1 VQDPS
6 RQKGRPVLG
15 TAAFD
20 VSGDF
25 DVQFQFGSAV
35 MTVNIPDPETL
46 MAALDQRFRAGQG
59 FALATINLDHIVKL
73 HRLPDYHSAY
83 AKHEMICAD
92 GNPIVWLS
100 RLARRP
106 VQLVQ
111 GSDMIRPMLTVAAR
125 AGRSVAMVGS
135 TEETLAASADQLMRE
150 IPGLV
155 VVMRHAPQMDFDP
168 RGEEARR
175 VLAELAARDVGLCL
189 VALGSPKQEHF
200 AALGRE
206 LAPNVGFA
214 SIGAGLDFISGRQ
227 TRAPRWVRAIA
238 MEWLWRAI
246 SAPRRL
252 VPRYVACAAILP
264 GEALKAWRLRDTAR

>member
-1 VQDPS
+1 MH
-6 RQKGRPVLG
+6 
-15 TAAFD
+15 
-20 VSGDF
+20 
-25 DVQFQFGSAV
+25 FQIGPAV
-35 MTVNIPDPETL
+35 IPVNISTPQAL
-46 MAALDQRFRAGQG
+46 MTALDQRLRARQG

-73 HRLPDYHSAY
+73 HRLPEYHSAY
-83 AKHEMICAD
+83 ARHEMICAD

-100 RLARRP
+100 RLARQP
-106 VQLVQ
+106 VGLVQ

-135 TEETLAASADQLMRE
+135 TEETLAASAERLMRD

-168 RGEEARR
+168 KGAEARR
-175 VLAELAARDVGLCL
+175 ILAELAARDVGLCL

-200 AALGRE
+200 AALGRD

-227 TRAPRWVRAIA
+227 TRAPYWVRAIA
-238 MEWLWRAI
+238 MEWLWRAFT
-246 SAPRRL
+246 APRRL

-264 GEALKAWRLRDTAR
+264 GEALKALRLRR